1 MEMMEHHFLT
11 GLPEPASQYTWIFTS
26 IISSDMLLNI
36 EQLLSRTKVLSIFP
50 VKNKK
55 LLRATV
61 KMKDNASQIYA
72 METSLPYLYM
82 LRQLQQSYVD
92 AWENLCQGKRGK
104 CEKLSNLDPRKFIQT
119 YFNPSITR
127 RRKTP
132 MSYMLI
138 VYRSSSAEDFVNV
151 EVISCR
157 DQISVEN

>member
-1 MEMMEHHFLT
+1 
-11 GLPEPASQYTWIFTS
+11 
-26 IISSDMLLNI
+26 MLLSI

-61 KMKDNASQIYA
+61 KMKDNASQIFA
-72 METSLPYLYM
+72 MEASLPYLYM

-92 AWENLCQGKRGK
+92 AWDDLCQGRRGK
-104 CEKLSNLDPRKFIQT
+104 CDALLQLEPRSFIQR
-119 YFNPSITR
+119 YFNPSIAV

-151 EVISCR
+151 EVR
-157 DQISVEN
+157 